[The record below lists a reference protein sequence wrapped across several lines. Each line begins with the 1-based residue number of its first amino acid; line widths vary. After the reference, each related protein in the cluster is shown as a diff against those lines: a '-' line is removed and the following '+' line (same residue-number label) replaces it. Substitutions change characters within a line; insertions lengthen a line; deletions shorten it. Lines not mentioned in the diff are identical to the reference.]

1 MSLKNIGRYSTFA
14 LLLFVL
20 GIRVEVYGQVA
31 GGEIAKDIAANS
43 QSLRQYTY
51 LQTTEVILK
60 GEVKNTRKAQVH
72 YDSTGQKVSVPLDS
86 AEPAPTEGR
95 GLKARI
101 VEKKKDEMKEY
112 VERLVGLM
120 GQYLPPNPDKIK
132 AALSTAQITPPA
144 GGNAKIAFNNYL
156 KQGDTMALSVNSQS
170 KKLDQISIQSSLDN
184 DPVSFLVDFA
194 RLPDGTNYP
203 SMTSIKSPSKGLEIK
218 VTTSDYHK

>member
-1 MSLKNIGRYSTFA
+1 MSLKHIGRYSTF
-14 LLLFVL
+14 LLFLFVL

-72 YDSTGQKVSVPLDS
+72 YDSTGQKVSVPLAS
-86 AEPAPTEGR
+86 AEPATEGR

-112 VERLVGLM
+112 VERLVALM
-120 GQYLPPNPDKIK
+120 GQYLPPNSDKIK
-132 AALSTAQITPPA
+132 AALPTAQITPPA
-144 GGNAKIAFNNYL
+144 GGDAKIAFNNYL

-203 SMTSIKSPSKGLEIK
+203 SMTSIKSPSKSLEIK